1 MHTATIADLTADRVF
16 YRDLEPCDPRLPG
29 LSTLREQL
37 GLPAGRLP
45 RKRDPE
51 YGRIAL
57 ALARAAQAQAGGPHL
72 RHILVIGDTDNDRNM
87 ATALAE
93 LGDLAAFGFIGVDQL
108 DAPPELRW
116 EGPIASANR
125 WSLLERWADEVAERG
140 ARWPSTAV
148 LIDIDKTLLGPR
160 GRNDP
165 PVDAARA
172 EGALA
177 VAGQLLGD
185 QLDVAGF
192 RATYAELCRKSWHRF
207 TLDNQDYVATTAVL
221 AAAGAIALADLS
233 AAIDSG
239 AIPNITTL
247 LAALAGRV
255 PPALAALHADLSARI
270 AAGDPTPFKAFRRAE
285 LAQSV
290 ARMRAG
296 EITLCRELFTLA
308 RGWAAQG
315 ALLMA
320 ASDKPAESAIPT
332 AEQAAAGITPLHR
345 TPANVG

>member
-16 YRDLEPCDPRLPG
+16 YRDLEPCDPQLPG
-29 LSTLREQL
+29 LLTLREQL

-72 RHILVIGDTDNDRNM
+72 RHILVIGDTDNDRNL
-87 ATALAE
+87 AVALAE

-108 DAPPELRW
+108 DAPPDLHW
-116 EGPIASANR
+116 EGVIATANR
-125 WSLLERWADEVAERG
+125 WALLERWAAEVAERG
-140 ARWPSTAV
+140 VDWPTTAV

-165 PVDAARA
+165 PVDAARS

-185 QLDVAGF
+185 QLDLTAF
-192 RATYAELCRKSWHRF
+192 RAIYAELCRKSWHRY
-207 TLDNQDYVATTAVL
+207 TLDNQDYVASTAVL
-221 AAAGAIALADLS
+221 AAAGVFPLADLS

-239 AIPNITTL
+239 AIPDIATL
-247 LAALAGRV
+247 LAAVADRV
-255 PPALAALHADLSARI
+255 PPALADLHADLRTRI

-285 LAQSV
+285 LVQSV

-296 EITLCRELFTLA
+296 EITLCREVFTLA
-308 RGWAAQG
+308 QGWAAQG

-320 ASDKPAESAIPT
+320 ASDKPSESAIPT

-345 TPANVG
+345 TPARLG